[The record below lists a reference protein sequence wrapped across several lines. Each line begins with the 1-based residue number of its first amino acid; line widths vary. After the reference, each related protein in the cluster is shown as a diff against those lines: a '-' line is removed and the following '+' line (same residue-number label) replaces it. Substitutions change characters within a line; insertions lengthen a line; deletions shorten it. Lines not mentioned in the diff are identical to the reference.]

1 MKARRIAV
9 STMVALGV
17 LAGGA
22 GAVKAQDSLAAGVH
36 IGSSGR
42 TSVDLAFFHND
53 LAPYGRWVNQSAYGD
68 VFVPRG
74 VPTGWRPYT
83 RGHWVDTD
91 YGWTWVAAA
100 SEPYGWATYHYGRWS
115 YDQDY
120 GWVWVPGT
128 RWAPAW
134 VDWQEGDNY
143 VGWAPLPPTVDIEGG
158 GFGVGLDLAPTSYV
172 FVPENRFLV
181 SDVASYCVRP
191 SENVRFFGRTRN
203 ITNYSVVGG
212 QIYNRSLPVNQ
223 IERVT
228 GRRVQRYQV
237 ADLRTA
243 DPRAHFQGNR
253 VSFFRPAV
261 NAAGN
266 VRTAERI
273 AAESRRNNNAPARL
287 AVRRGQQAQ
296 QAAAVGRN
304 AVQVNRQAA
313 ASQRQQAANGRGR
326 QQVQAQAQRQRIAD
340 RAQTQRTNQRAS
352 AQNQRQQIAARA
364 QAQRGNQRVQARA
377 ERQQIAA
384 KAQVQRSHVQ
394 ANANR
399 SQQRAQANQRQNRPP
414 QQAARHQQQTQPH
427 QQQAARQQR
436 QQPQRQQVARQQRQ
450 QPQQVARQQ
459 RQQPQRQQAAQQ
471 QRPQRQQAQRPQIA
485 QQRAQRQQPHGK
497 PPANQGQP
505 NNQRRGHG
513 GI

>member
-1 MKARRIAV
+1 MKTRRIAV
-9 STMVALGV
+9 SAVVALGV

-42 TSVDLAFFHND
+42 ASVDLAFFHND
-53 LAPYGRWVNQSAYGD
+53 LAPYGRWVDQPAYGE

-100 SEPYGWATYHYGRWS
+100 SEPYGWATYHYGRWT
-115 YDQDY
+115 YDPDY

-158 GFGVGLDLAPTSYV
+158 GFSVGLDLAPTSYV

-261 NAAGN
+261 IAAGS

-287 AVRRGQQAQ
+287 AVRRGQEAQ
-296 QAAAVGRN
+296 RTAALGRN

-313 ASQRQQAANGRGR
+313 AIQRQQAANVRGR
-326 QQVQAQAQRQRIAD
+326 QRVQAQAQRQRIAD

-352 AQNQRQQIAARA
+352 AENQRQQIAARA

-384 KAQVQRSHVQ
+384 KAQAQRSRVQ

-399 SQQRAQANQRQNRPP
+399 NQQRAQASQRRQNRPP
-414 QQAARHQQQTQPH
+414 QQQAARRQQQTQP
-427 QQQAARQQR
+427 RQ
-436 QQPQRQQVARQQRQ
+436 
-450 QPQQVARQQ
+450 QQVARQQ
-459 RQQPQRQQAAQQ
+459 RQQPQRQQVAP
-471 QRPQRQQAQRPQIA
+471 RPTASAQRPSRRSVRRSRSSERSASSHTPSPRPI
-485 QQRAQRQQPHGK
+485 RASRTTS
-497 PPANQGQP
+497 AVATAASSS
-505 NNQRRGHG
+505 
-513 GI
+513 I